1 MHQASGWS
9 PTNLERS
16 PERKASIDM
25 ASSTPFT
32 IEAELSTLAYLREG
46 QKATDHWVSNIGVSR
61 NISFRYPGSEDYA
74 LRDVSVRVNPG
85 QLCVII
91 GSNGSGKGT
100 ILKLVARIYDPTEGT
115 VLIDGHRDDVKSLR
129 LEDIRRALAILFQD
143 YTHFP
148 LSVRENVALGDP
160 SRAHDDTAI
169 EEAVRLG
176 GASELIIRLPE
187 GLDTYLKRPVRD
199 LYSGMPDGITMLFGR
214 KVDHGRLRGFVDSLI
229 DHELSGG
236 LDPTAEHGAAASPG
250 RASVS
255 FVLKDRLLDLFS
267 RLRELRGNKT
277 MIFSTYR
284 FGNLTRH
291 ADMILYMNDSF
302 IVESGTHKELLNGR
316 DLTKLCMAA
325 LAHAGPSILMTCA
338 LGTEPN
344 IALALHFISQF
355 VVRVLTGERQQKGS
369 KVKNKR
375 VKREYGV
382 GERKRAWA
390 TEHDIELLTSVR
402 FSDFP
407 SSESPPD
414 RCSLD

>member
-1 MHQASGWS
+1 
-9 PTNLERS
+9 
-16 PERKASIDM
+16 
-25 ASSTPFT
+25 
-32 IEAELSTLAYLREG
+32 
-46 QKATDHWVSNIGVSR
+46 
-61 NISFRYPGSEDYA
+61 
-74 LRDVSVRVNPG
+74 
-85 QLCVII
+85 VII

-236 LDPTAEHGAAASPG
+236 LDPTAEH
-250 RASVS
+250 
-255 FVLKDRLLDLFS
+255 DLFS

-302 IVESGTHKELLNGR
+302 IVESGTHKELL
-316 DLTKLCMAA
+316 
-325 LAHAGPSILMTCA
+325 
-338 LGTEPN
+338 
-344 IALALHFISQF
+344 
-355 VVRVLTGERQQKGS
+355 
-369 KVKNKR
+369 
-375 VKREYGV
+375 KREG
-382 GERKRAWA
+382 
-390 TEHDIELLTSVR
+390 
-402 FSDFP
+402 SD
-407 SSESPPD
+407 
-414 RCSLD
+414 